1 MMNGFRRYL
10 GGGRY
15 MGIVGQVELC
25 ADGITASIHGD
36 GGTRAM
42 FEFLPTDDE
51 KVTAMTPTPE
61 ELEDLQRDARSV
73 AEAVAEA
80 EADPDDDPYA
90 PVPEHPLKRNG
101 PG

>member
-1 MMNGFRRYL
+1 
-10 GGGRY
+10 
-15 MGIVGQVELC
+15 
-25 ADGITASIHGD
+25 
-36 GGTRAM
+36 
-42 FEFLPTDDE
+42 
-51 KVTAMTPTPE
+51 MTPTPE